1 MLSLIDDGTGGMS
14 MYQKS
19 LCMLAGLPMAI
30 AAFPAYAQTY
40 SNHPHMWS
48 GGLSMIFGPLM
59 MIVFIGAIVIVVVLL
74 IRWFSGAPI
83 GPTAAITR
91 NAPVD
96 ILKERFAR
104 GEIDQKEFEERK
116 KLLSE

>member
-1 MLSLIDDGTGGMS
+1 
-14 MYQKS
+14 MYQKI
-19 LCMLAGLPMAI
+19 LCGLAGLAVAI
-30 AAFPAYAQTY
+30 AAAFPAYAQTY
-40 SNHPHMWS
+40 SDHPHMS
-48 GGLSMIFGPLM
+48 GGGWSMIFGPLM

-74 IRWFSGAPI
+74 IRWLSGASI
-83 GPTAAITR
+83 GPAAVKAE
-91 NAPVD
+91 NAPID